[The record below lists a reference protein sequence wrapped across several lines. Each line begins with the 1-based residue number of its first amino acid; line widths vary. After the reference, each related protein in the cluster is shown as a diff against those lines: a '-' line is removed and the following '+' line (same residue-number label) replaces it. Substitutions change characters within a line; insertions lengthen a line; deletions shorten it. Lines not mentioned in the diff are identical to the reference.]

1 MAKFCPKCG
10 KPVADESTKFCS
22 NCGLKLPDSSLIE
35 NDQIQSHSIQSTSLP
50 TELPVPLQTI
60 KKRSTLEW
68 IILICGGAVLVVA
81 ALVILSIVFLTP
93 VSTITTNASDKN
105 VQSLI
110 TPASTTAVT
119 LVIST
124 QSSDPFPKALPLNS
138 AYHIENTLNNL
149 RYPPEQYP
157 NQPSPTKND
166 VSIQIKR
173 VALWDSYTVQT
184 PAKYQTV
191 GPSEGKKFVVVIVEV
206 TNYAGNE
213 IIISPDPSNFELL
226 YDGSHFL
233 PTEIEYPVQ
242 AASISYKSESIGRN
256 EQTGGAL
263 VYEVPSSLT
272 LNRSYMRL
280 IYLENAEENP
290 VWHLK

>member
-1 MAKFCPKCG
+1 
-10 KPVADESTKFCS
+10 
-22 NCGLKLPDSSLIE
+22 
-35 NDQIQSHSIQSTSLP
+35 
-50 TELPVPLQTI
+50 
-60 KKRSTLEW
+60 
-68 IILICGGAVLVVA
+68 VVG
-81 ALVILSIVFLTP
+81 ALVILSILFLTP

-105 VQSLI
+105 VQFLVA
-110 TPASTTAVT
+110 PASTTAVP
-119 LVIST
+119 LVVST
-124 QSSDPFPKALPLNS
+124 QHSDPFPNALPRNS

-149 RYPPEQYP
+149 RYPSEQYP
-157 NQPSPTKND
+157 NQPISTKND

-173 VALWDSYTVQT
+173 VAAWDSYTIQT
-184 PAKYQTV
+184 PTKYQTV
-191 GPSEGKKFVVVIVEV
+191 GPSAGKKFVIVIVEV

-213 IIISPDPSNFELL
+213 IIISPDLSNFELL

-272 LNRSYMRL
+272 LNQSYFRL
-280 IYLENAEENP
+280 IYLENDEKNP

>member
-1 MAKFCPKCG
+1 MHRIRTF
-10 KPVADESTKFCS
+10 
-22 NCGLKLPDSSLIE
+22 N
-35 NDQIQSHSIQSTSLP
+35 
-50 TELPVPLQTI
+50 PLLLLHPLRPFT
-60 KKRSTLEW
+60 
-68 IILICGGAVLVVA
+68 LVV
-81 ALVILSIVFLTP
+81 STP
-93 VSTITTNASDKN
+93 Y
-105 VQSLI
+105 
-110 TPASTTAVT
+110 
-119 LVIST
+119 
-124 QSSDPFPKALPLNS
+124 SDPFPNALPLNS

-157 NQPSPTKND
+157 NQPTPTKND

-184 PAKYQTV
+184 PTKYQTV
-191 GPSEGKKFVVVIVEV
+191 GPSAGKKFVIVIVEV

-213 IIISPDPSNFELL
+213 IIISPYPSNFELL

-272 LNRSYMRL
+272 LNQSYIRL
-280 IYLENAEENP
+280 IYLENDEKNP

>member
-1 MAKFCPKCG
+1 MR
-10 KPVADESTKFCS
+10 
-22 NCGLKLPDSSLIE
+22 E
-35 NDQIQSHSIQSTSLP
+35 NDQNRSGLIPAISP
-50 TELPVPLQTI
+50 ETELPVPLQPI

-68 IILICGGAVLVVA
+68 VILICVGAVLVVA
-81 ALVILSIVFLTP
+81 GLVILSILFLTP

-105 VQSLI
+105 VQSLV
-110 TPASTTAVT
+110 TPASATAVP
-119 LVIST
+119 LVVST
-124 QSSDPFPKALPLNS
+124 PYSDPFPNALPLNS

-149 RYPPEQYP
+149 RYPPELP
-157 NQPSPTKND
+157 ISTKND

-184 PAKYQTV
+184 PTKYQTV
-191 GPSEGKKFVVVIVEV
+191 GPSAGKKFVIVIVEV

-213 IIISPDPSNFELL
+213 IIISPYPSNFELL

-272 LNRSYMRL
+272 LNQSHIRL
-280 IYLENAEENP
+280 IYLENDEKNP
-290 VWHLK
+290 VWHLM

>member
-35 NDQIQSHSIQSTSLP
+35 NDQNRPVQAISLK
-50 TELPVPLQTI
+50 TEQPVPFQPI

-68 IILICGGAVLVVA
+68 IILVCGGAVLVVA

-93 VSTITTNASDKN
+93 VTTITTNASDKN
-105 VQSLI
+105 IQSLI

-119 LVIST
+119 LVVST
-124 QSSDPFPKALPLNS
+124 QNSDPFPNALPLNS

-184 PAKYQTV
+184 PTKYQTV
-191 GPSEGKKFVVVIVEV
+191 GPSAGKKFVIVIVEV

-213 IIISPDPSNFELL
+213 IIISPDPSDFELL
-226 YDGSHFL
+226 YDGSQFL
-233 PTEIEYPVQ
+233 PSEIEYPVQ
-242 AASISYKSESIGRN
+242 AASISYKSERIGRN

-272 LNRSYMRL
+272 LNRSYFRL
-280 IYLENAEENP
+280 IYLENDEKNP

>member
-10 KPVADESTKFCS
+10 KPVADESAKFCQ
-22 NCGLKLPDSSLIE
+22 NCGLNLPDSSVTE
-35 NDQIQSHSIQSTSLP
+35 NDRDQSGSLP
-50 TELPVPLQTI
+50 APSPHTELPVSLQPR

-68 IILICGGAVLVVA
+68 IILICGGAILVVA
-81 ALVILSIVFLTP
+81 ALAILVILFLTP
-93 VSTITTNASDKN
+93 VYTVTTNVSDKN
-105 VQSLI
+105 VQSLD
-110 TPASTTAVT
+110 TPASATTIPV
-119 LVIST
+119 VVSIP
-124 QSSDPFPKALPLNS
+124 SSDPFPNALPLNA

-149 RYPPEQYP
+149 RYPPEPYP
-157 NQPSPTKND
+157 NQSISTKND

-184 PAKYQTV
+184 PTKYQTV
-191 GPSEGKKFVVVIVEV
+191 GPSAGKKFVIVILEV

-213 IIISPDPSNFELL
+213 VIISPYPSNFELL
-226 YDGSHFL
+226 YNGSHFL

-242 AASISYKSESIGRN
+242 AASISYKSQSIGRN

-272 LNRSYMRL
+272 LNQSYIRL
-280 IYLENAEENP
+280 LYLENYEKNP

>member
-1 MAKFCPKCG
+1 MGYPYMRWSSSCRCSTRNSFN
-10 KPVADESTKFCS
+10 PVFDTSIYHNNQCHRIRMF
-22 NCGLKLPDSSLIE
+22 NPSLLLHRLRPFHWLFPH
-35 NDQIQSHSIQSTSLP
+35 QY
-50 TELPVPLQTI
+50 
-60 KKRSTLEW
+60 
-68 IILICGGAVLVVA
+68 
-81 ALVILSIVFLTP
+81 
-93 VSTITTNASDKN
+93 
-105 VQSLI
+105 
-110 TPASTTAVT
+110 
-119 LVIST
+119 
-124 QSSDPFPKALPLNS
+124 SDPFPNALPLNS

-149 RYPPEQYP
+149 RYPPEPYP
-157 NQPSPTKND
+157 NQSISTKND

-184 PAKYQTV
+184 PTKYQTV
-191 GPSEGKKFVVVIVEV
+191 GPSAGKKFVIVIVEV

-213 IIISPDPSNFELL
+213 IIISPYPSNFELL
-226 YDGSHFL
+226 YNGSHFL

-272 LNRSYMRL
+272 LNQSYIRL
-280 IYLENAEENP
+280 LYLENDEKNP

>member
-10 KPVADESTKFCS
+10 KPVADESTKFCA
-22 NCGLKLPDSSLIE
+22 NCGLKLPDSSPLE
-35 NDQIQSHSIQSTSLP
+35 KDHPGSASIQP
-50 TELPVPLQTI
+50 IIPQTELPKPGKPI

-68 IILICGGAVLVVA
+68 IILVCGGAVLAIA

-93 VSTITTNASDKN
+93 VSTITTDTSDKN
-105 VQSLI
+105 VPSRL
-110 TPASTTAVT
+110 TPAANTAVT
-119 LVIST
+119 WVVST
-124 QSSDPFPKALPLNS
+124 PDSVPFPNALPLNS

-157 NQPSPTKND
+157 NQPTSTKND

-184 PAKYQTV
+184 PTKYQTV
-191 GPSEGKKFVVVIVEV
+191 GPSAGKKFVIVIVEV

-213 IIISPDPSNFELL
+213 LIISPNPSNFELL

-233 PTEIEYPVQ
+233 PRKIEYPVQ

-263 VYEVPSSLT
+263 VYEVPSYLT
-272 LNRSYMRL
+272 LNQSYIRL
-280 IYLENAEENP
+280 IYLENDEKNP

>member
-10 KPVADESTKFCS
+10 KPVADESAKFCS
-22 NCGLKLPDSSLIE
+22 NCGLKLPDSSVIE
-35 NDQIQSHSIQSTSLP
+35 NDQNRSGSIPAISPQ
-50 TELPVPLQTI
+50 TELPVPLQPI

-68 IILICGGAVLVVA
+68 VILICVGAVLVVA
-81 ALVILSIVFLTP
+81 ALAILSILFLTP
-93 VSTITTNASDKN
+93 VSTITTNSSDKN
-105 VQSLI
+105 VQSLV
-110 TPASTTAVT
+110 TPESPASVP
-119 LVIST
+119 LVVST
-124 QSSDPFPKALPLNS
+124 PYIDPFPNALPLNS
-138 AYHIENTLNNL
+138 AYHIENTPNNL

-157 NQPSPTKND
+157 NQPASTKND

-184 PAKYQTV
+184 PTKYQTV
-191 GPSEGKKFVVVIVEV
+191 GPSAGKKFVIVIVEV
-206 TNYAGNE
+206 TNYAGNA
-213 IIISPDPSNFELL
+213 IIISPYPSNFELL

-242 AASISYKSESIGRN
+242 AASISYTSESIGRN
-256 EQTGGAL
+256 EQTGGTL

-272 LNRSYMRL
+272 LNQSYIRL
-280 IYLENAEENP
+280 IYLENDGKNP